1 MGWFVALGI
10 DVNRDY
16 LAFGWLT
23 NDADYVAS
31 VLGAWGA
38 HPLTSWLFEEHV
50 QFEGPLALGGGA
62 SVPGLS
68 FVGVLMWLPGRRNRR
83 QMRWRRLALSRLFA
97 QLTPWLR
104 LLAEAGSP
112 AVVGVEDLR
121 GMAERKGISEIEY
134 AKIWKKV
141 MGSFGALLR
150 EGGGYRAYVGRGRSV
165 VIALDP
171 RGTSSTC
178 ALCAAEGKTA
188 PVKERADRTVY
199 CPVHGEMNRDVNAA
213 FNIAIRAVRIY
224 AGDPPGGARGGQAPQ
239 PRALPAGP
247 PRDDQKRDDAR
258 GDETAETWQAH
269 RARLPPLEIHR
280 LTAPSGALYAYM
292 EEVFK
297 CFGRVEGAGIAQ
309 TLSAACLISAAGIAR
324 APAFLP
330 HVGA

>member
-16 LAFGWLT
+16 LAFGWLS
-23 NDADYVAS
+23 NDVDYVLS

-50 QFEGPLALGGGA
+50 QFEGPLALGGGV

-104 LLAEAGSP
+104 FLTEAGSP

-121 GMAERKGISEIEY
+121 GMAERRGISEIEY

-150 EGGGYRAYVGRGRSV
+150 EGDGYRAYVGRGRSV

-178 ALCAAEGKTA
+178 ALCAAEGKTT

-247 PRDDQKRDDAR
+247 PRDDQKRDDVR
-258 GDETAETWQAH
+258 GDEAAENRQAP
-269 RARLPPLEIHR
+269 ARLPPLEIHR
-280 LTAPSGALYAYM
+280 LTAPPGALYAYM

-297 CFGRVEGAGIAQ
+297 CFGCVGGFAGSPAL
-309 TLSAACLISAAGIAR
+309 TAAFSSLPGSAR
-324 APAFLP
+324 APVFLP
-330 HVGA
+330 YVGA